1 MLGYAE
7 QLNKPGFNFDNI
19 NRNQMLIS
27 SDDAKKHFLKTG
39 TTICGVVCQDGVII
53 AADTRA
59 T

>member
-39 TTICGVVCQDGVII
+39 TTICGVVC
-53 AADTRA
+53 
-59 T
+59 